1 MLDFNKPVSMT
12 ASARLIY
19 QLGEQLISDEL
30 VALSEL
36 IKNSYDA
43 DALRVKVIVDS
54 KIETEYGRGQII
66 IEDNGNGMTPSII
79 VNSFLKLSGNFK
91 VINKISPHFKR
102 RTLGEKGLGRL
113 SFQRLGCYIEVLTA
127 PRVERFDIIDE
138 SDIEYLF
145 KQGINTFSIK
155 LDWREF
161 SDDKNFEDVT
171 AEVIP
176 LKKEVPI
183 YGTRIIISGIRN
195 LNFWDLNVGQEKRLR
210 NDILSMTNPFVSSDT
225 TDFINIDIN
234 IDGKEFLVDSIDENI
249 VREISDVYV
258 KFQMENGILDI
269 KLYNQK
275 KYFERLKED
284 YIKRFTLDD
293 KGPCYKLIEDNC
305 SYNNYKYFHETINF
319 NENQEKLSF
328 VLNKVNGKNALDF
341 AFTGAIYTLD
351 RGSARNTKITKSLL
365 DQSLFIQKNFFKVGE
380 LWDSI
385 YGIFMFRDK
394 FRILPY
400 GKKDWLGFTQLSQRS
415 KATVFKEGNV
425 SGYITING
433 ESSEYLKEQTNRQGI
448 LEDEYGYNFMKI
460 LSTTLIET
468 LIKWDAY
475 KLRKCFIQPAVD
487 KKSGNDN
494 FLYNS
499 TREII
504 FERAVVMKDEVKQ
517 SANDLADEIEKTN
530 NDEQLSL
537 FSDNAKQLADKAL
550 AFKKNSEQIIRKYEQ
565 DIYMKDMAIN
575 EYEQIVPLIGQSILV
590 ESATHEFT
598 RIFSN
603 LSAVNKQLQIF
614 SKDNKELLSDKSF
627 KLNKMIL
634 DLSRQI
640 NDLNLQ
646 LNHILPTQKNK
657 IKNTE
662 DINMKDFF
670 KLNYD
675 GESIMK
681 SKLDRKNIKI
691 LFHGD
696 DFKIKSSL
704 GVLIVVFDNL
714 VLNSMYW
721 IENISDPI
729 INIHIDKQGIV
740 TYWDNG
746 HGIDKSIEDTLFNPF
761 VTLKS
766 DGRGL
771 GLYICQELLA
781 VNSAS
786 INLLDDINEHGR
798 KYKFQIIF
806 NEVI

>member
-54 KIETEYGRGQII
+54 KIETDYGRGQII

-113 SFQRLGCYIEVLTA
+113 SFQRLGCYIEVLTS

-145 KQGINTFSIK
+145 NQGMNTYSIK

-171 AEVIP
+171 AEVLP
-176 LKKEVPI
+176 LKKETPI

-258 KFQMENGILDI
+258 KFQMENGVLDI

-305 SYNNYKYFHETINF
+305 SYNNYKYFHETVNF
-319 NENQEKLSF
+319 NEDQEKFSF

-341 AFTGAIYTLD
+341 SFTGAIYTLD
-351 RGSARNTKITKSLL
+351 RGSARNTKITKNLL

-415 KATVFKEGNV
+415 KATIFKEGNV

-475 KLRKCFIQPAVD
+475 KLRKCFIQPVVD

-499 TREII
+499 TREIT
-504 FERAVVMKDEVKQ
+504 FERVVVIKDAVEQ
-517 SANDLADEIEKTN
+517 SANDLVNEIEKTN
-530 NDEQLSL
+530 NDEQISL
-537 FSDNAKQLADKAL
+537 FSDNAKQLANKAL
-550 AFKKNSEQIIRKYEQ
+550 AFKQNSEQIIRKYEQ
-565 DIYMKDMAIN
+565 DIYMKDTTIN

-603 LSAVNKQLQIF
+603 LSTVNKQLQIF
-614 SKDNKELLSDKSF
+614 SKDNKELLNDKSF

-634 DLSRQI
+634 YLSRQI

-662 DINMKDFF
+662 DINIRDFL
-670 KLNYD
+670 KSNYD
-675 GESIMK
+675 DESIMK

-696 DFKIKSSL
+696 DFKIRSSL

-721 IENISDPI
+721 IENISNPI
-729 INIHIDKQGIV
+729 ININIDKHGIV

-746 HGIDKSIEDTLFNPF
+746 RGIDKSIEDTLFNPF